1 MCPNVL
7 QYFSSFPA
15 QHCRAAIPAF
25 SLLQF
30 LCASPLPASPMQ
42 SKQCQRWEEMLL
54 PNCIC
59 NGITSPWKIWSP
71 HCTSD
76 PGTAGGALP
85 CSCIPLEWGN
95 SNTDR
100 PELKATEI
108 SAPSDQHAML
118 LSVPATAAPRLCYP
132 CTVPSMD
139 GQDCWQSSL
148 ILIKGLLTV
157 LENHRLEAE
166 PVFAPWVEPRL
177 KQQNQSTANKC
188 DQRKKKENQQQ
199 WLWNSLFSSFL
210 NI

>member
-1 MCPNVL
+1 M
-7 QYFSSFPA
+7 YYS
-15 QHCRAAIPAF
+15 
-25 SLLQF
+25 
-30 LCASPLPASPMQ
+30 
-42 SKQCQRWEEMLL
+42 
-54 PNCIC
+54 
-59 NGITSPWKIWSP
+59 TSPPSQ
-71 HCTSD
+71 HS
-76 PGTAGGALP
+76 TAGQQYQHSVCCSFSVHHPCQLPP
-85 CSCIPLEWGN
+85 CSPSSVRGEKRSCSLTAFTMVSPAPGKSEVHTAQVFQALQEGLSHALPLEWGN

-118 LSVPATAAPRLCYP
+118 LSVPATAPPRLRYP

-188 DQRKKKENQQQ
+188 YQRKKKENQQQ
-199 WLWNSLFSSFL
+199 WLWNSLFSSF
-210 NI
+210 